1 MPAIESPTSFQ
12 SSPPAIAK
20 VRSLLYYLIAALA
33 VGIGAAVLYAF
44 HSQSRS
50 YTQQL
55 PVPLTT
61 PDKAWFERDIQP
73 PPPPPPEPVSFPQP
87 IVQSPAPP
95 PQPPPRAPTQPNPDA
110 IRRREAYL
118 RALASPLVA
127 DGWQQISAPS
137 SQGAALPNRQVQ
149 EIPLVT
155 AQPLMPGTA
164 NTQMA
169 VLSPPLSPYEVKA
182 TTMIPAMLLT
192 GIDSDVPGDIVAQ
205 VTANVYDS
213 VTHTHLLIP
222 QGTKVQGRV
231 DQQSSYTERRVQEVW
246 HRLLFPN
253 GASLSLDAM
262 PGHDQAGYPG
272 LHDVVN
278 THFHETFGRALLL
291 SAITAGL
298 EIAQTGTSFR
308 RRGFGYGYDASEIA
322 TGAVAREMGSVASES
337 IRRGIHLPPT
347 KEIRPGYR
355 FNILVTRDLVFTGPY
370 QPTLYSQWTGDE
382 E

>member
-12 SSPPAIAK
+12 AAPPSIAK
-20 VRSLLYYLIAALA
+20 VRNVLYYLLAALA

-44 HSQSRS
+44 HAQHRG

-55 PVPLTT
+55 PAPLTT

-87 IVQSPAPP
+87 VVQSLSPS
-95 PQPPPRAPTQPNPDA
+95 PPREPAQPDPDA

-118 RALASPLVA
+118 RALTSPLVA
-127 DGWQQISAPS
+127 DGWQQTSATAQHGEPI
-137 SQGAALPNRQVQ
+137 PNRQVQ
-149 EIPLVT
+149 EIPPVTLPPPTAGPPT
-155 AQPLMPGTA
+155 AQHA
-164 NTQMA
+164 I
-169 VLSPPLSPYEVKA
+169 LSPPLSPYEVKA

-246 HRLLFPN
+246 HRLIFPN
-253 GASLSLDAM
+253 GASLTLDAM

-278 THFHETFGRALLL
+278 THFQETFGRALLL

-308 RRGFGYGYDASEIA
+308 RRGFGYGYDASDIA

-370 QPTLYSQWTGDE
+370 QPALSPPWTGGTE
-382 E
+382 